1 MMVIKRVISKPIKIV
16 GSASK
21 AISGLIKL
29 KNSKISPYLNIGRVH
44 YIERTNH
51 RLAPVVGYH
60 L

>member
-1 MMVIKRVISKPIKIV
+1 VKMV